1 VGIRAASREDGRE
14 GSEEASE
21 SIVVLGSSIAWR
33 RVLYEKQEVYSV
45 QVHHNT
51 SGAPQSLN
59 PPPVKR
65 SSILQQLPNSLHSA
79 APCHQP
85 RNPARSLTKAP
96 PQKAKAA
103 KSLKTFQVPVS
114 SSQLPQLI
122 PAISS

>member
-59 PPPVKR
+59 PHLSNAPR
-65 SSILQQLPNSLHSA
+65 FYNNYLILFTA
-79 APCHQP
+79 
-85 RNPARSLTKAP
+85 
-96 PQKAKAA
+96 
-103 KSLKTFQVPVS
+103 
-114 SSQLPQLI
+114 
-122 PAISS
+122 